1 VPAGFSGAARLAHL
15 VESVS
20 RSLAGPRVRFP
31 GNGHGSASRE
41 RPLAR
46 RPTLCRVRLGLGL
59 PHYDTSLAGKPAS
72 WESLKRLALG
82 AEAAGF
88 HSVWVSDHL
97 FLDWGKYG
105 GPATFQGALE
115 CWTTLSAIAAVTTRV
130 RVGSLAL
137 CNDFRNPGLVAKM
150 AATVDLLSGGRLDV
164 GLGAGWYEAE
174 YERAGLQLDRP
185 RLRIERLG
193 EAVEIVKRLLD
204 GEELHFSG
212 EHYQI
217 EGAVCRPHGGSRPPI
232 WVGGKGDKLLATAA
246 RVADGWNMSWLGS
259 ADAYR
264 DRLRVVLEACGEAGR
279 DGSSLRRSVG
289 AYVLVGRD
297 EADARR
303 RFERLVER
311 TPPGVLRSLT
321 GETAVSWEQFRR
333 DHFAGTAA
341 EVTDR
346 LGVLQ
351 ELGIEEVIVSVGTLP
366 FQVGDE
372 DDVGRV
378 GELAPALR

>member
-1 VPAGFSGAARLAHL
+1 MRGYVRVPHPDISSRL
-15 VESVS
+15 EPP
-20 RSLAGPRVRFP
+20 PR
-31 GNGHGSASRE
+31 
-41 RPLAR
+41 RPRGKVLMG
-46 RPTLCRVRLGLGL
+46 RPTLGGVRLGLGL
-59 PHYDTSLAGKPAS
+59 PHYDTSLAGRPAS
-72 WESLKRLALG
+72 WESVKNLAVA
-82 AEAAGF
+82 AEATGF

-115 CWTTLSAIAAVTTRV
+115 CWTTLSAIAAVTSRV

-137 CNDFRNPGLVAKM
+137 CNDFRHPGLVAKM
-150 AATVDLLSGGRLDV
+150 AATVDLLSGGRLEV

-174 YERAGLQLDRP
+174 YQRAGLQLDRP
-185 RLRIERLG
+185 GVRIDRLG
-193 EAVEIVKRLLD
+193 EAVDIVKRLLD
-204 GEELHFSG
+204 GEEVQFSG
-212 EHYQI
+212 EHYRL
-217 EGAVCRPHGGSRPPI
+217 EGAVCRPHGRSRPPVWI
-232 WVGGKGDKLLATAA
+232 GGKGDKLLGTAA
-246 RVADGWNMSWLGS
+246 RVADGWNISWLGS

-264 DRLRVVLEACGEAGR
+264 DRLRVVLEACAQAGR
-279 DGSSLRRSVG
+279 DASSLRRSVG

-297 EADARR
+297 ERDAQR

-321 GETAVSWEQFRR
+321 RETAVSWEQFRR

-346 LGVLQ
+346 LGVLG

-372 DDVGRV
+372 DDVERV